1 MQRFTI
7 SLDDE
12 LARQFDEFIAQKAY
26 VNRSEAVRDLI
37 RSRLGRE
44 EGPPA
49 RSSTAKAQW
58 CVANLS
64 YVYDHHDRTVAMRVL
79 DLQHQHHDVVVTSVR
94 TQLDH
99 DHCMETA
106 VLRGSVRQVR
116 ALADQ
121 MIALKG
127 VRHGQAHMVLLSTDH
142 KPHRHGHGGTSHTHL
157 SPVN

>member
-12 LARQFDEFIAQKAY
+12 LARQFDEFIAQKGY

-37 RSRLGRE
+37 RSRLGGGQ
-44 EGPPA
+44 GPQV
-49 RSSTAKAQW
+49 RSSAARAQW

-64 YVYDHHDRTVAMRVL
+64 YVYDHRDRTVTLRVL
-79 DLQHQHHDVVVTSVR
+79 DLQHQHHDLVVTTLR

-106 VLRGSVRQVR
+106 VLRGPVRQVR

-127 VRHGQAHMVLLSTDH
+127 VRHGQAHMVLLDADH
-142 KPHRHGHGGTSHTHL
+142 KPHRHGHGGSAHTHL